1 MQRGDIWWAE
11 LPKPA
16 GTRPVVILSMDRA
29 IGVRACVTVAQITRT
44 VRHVPTEVR
53 LKPIDGLPKGCVVN
67 TDVVLTLPKTALTKR
82 VCSLDVAQIDA
93 VGEALRFAMD
103 L

>member
-16 GTRPVVILSMDRA
+16 GSRPVLILSMDRA
-29 IGVRACVTVAQITRT
+29 IGVRSCVTVAQVTRI
-44 VRHVPTEVR
+44 VRNVPTEVR
-53 LKPIDGLPKGCVVN
+53 LKRTDGLPKGCVVN
-67 TDVVLTLPKTALTKR
+67 ADVVLTLPKTALTKR
-82 VCSLDVAQIDA
+82 VCSLDAEQLDA
-93 VGEALRFAMD
+93 VSEALRFSMD